1 MIKVD
6 EKLNILH
13 DDNGT
18 FSDYTS
24 KAASFGRD
32 SFTFTFATSE
42 DAFYVGFY
50 KPINVFY
57 VNLETANTN
66 TSQLSIEYYN
76 GTAFSS
82 LDGSHDDTSGF
93 SRSGFIR
100 WDRNQE
106 DESKTTVN
114 GLEKYWYKITTDSTT
129 TALTFSGVN
138 IVFSDD
144 EDLKR
149 EMYEISDSGFYPGSE
164 TSHILTHVAAR
175 DEIIQELR
183 ADGRYKEDF
192 NTGKLKDITSF
203 DLLDISQVKVAST
216 YLTLSKIL
224 MASSDA
230 SDDIFMTKSSMYR
243 SLYNKAMQTMYL
255 SVDEDDDGIL
265 DRYEELAPNPM
276 MLVRR

>member
-1 MIKVD
+1 MIKVN
-6 EKLNILH
+6 EKLDILH
-13 DDNGT
+13 DDNGS

-32 SFTFTFATSE
+32 SFSFTFTTSE
-42 DAFYVGFY
+42 DALYVGFY

-57 VNLETANTN
+57 ANLTTANTN
-66 TSQLSIEYYN
+66 TSELTIQYYN
-76 GTAFSS
+76 GTSFA
-82 LDGSHDDTSGF
+82 DVAGSYDDTGGF

-100 WDRNQE
+100 WDRNQT
-106 DESKTTVN
+106 DEAKTTVN
-114 GLEKYWYKITTDSTT
+114 GSEKYWYKLTIDVTTS
-129 TALTFSGVN
+129 ALTFSGVN

-149 EMYEISDSGFYPGSE
+149 ELYEISDSGFYPGSE
-164 TSHILTHVAAR
+164 ATHILSHVAAR

-192 NTGKLKDITSF
+192 NTGRLKDITSF
-203 DLLDISQVKVAST
+203 DLLDISQVKLAST
-216 YLTLSKIL
+216 YLALSKIL
-224 MASSDA
+224 MAASDA
-230 SDDIFMTKSSMYR
+230 VDDIHMTKSSMYR

-255 SVDEDDDGIL
+255 SIDEDDDGIL